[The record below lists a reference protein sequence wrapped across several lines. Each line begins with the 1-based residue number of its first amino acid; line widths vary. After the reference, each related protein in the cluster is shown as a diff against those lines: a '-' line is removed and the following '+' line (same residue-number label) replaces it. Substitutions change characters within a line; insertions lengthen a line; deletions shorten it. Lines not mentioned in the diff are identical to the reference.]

1 MSTQSAG
8 AGSNG
13 SAALASQPRRV
24 FNADQMNASFGGAG
38 TGIGLA
44 AFADNLGPET
54 VWGKLFLYLAP
65 VVAISFTVVMSLIFA
80 KLEQREI
87 RNQNAKAIATVE
99 AEINSPDCS
108 FVRKQ
113 ELQVILKALRDE
125 KIAYRL

>member
-1 MSTQSAG
+1 
-8 AGSNG
+8 
-13 SAALASQPRRV
+13 
-24 FNADQMNASFGGAG
+24 MNASFGGAG

>member
-1 MSTQSAG
+1 MSSQTAG
-8 AGSNG
+8 TGSNG
-13 SAALASQPRRV
+13 AAVLASQPRRV

-44 AFADNLGPET
+44 AFADNLGPESI
-54 VWGKLFLYLAP
+54 WGKLFLYLAP
-65 VVAISFTVVMSLIFA
+65 VVAIAFTIVMSWIFA

-108 FVRKQ
+108 ILRKQ
-113 ELQVILKALRDE
+113 ELQEVLKMLRDE
-125 KIAYRL
+125 KIAHRL